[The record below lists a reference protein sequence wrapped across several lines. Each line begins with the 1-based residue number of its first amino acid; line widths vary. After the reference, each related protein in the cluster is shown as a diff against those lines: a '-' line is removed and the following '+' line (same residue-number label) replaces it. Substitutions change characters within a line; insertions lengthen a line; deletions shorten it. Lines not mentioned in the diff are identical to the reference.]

1 MFQINGVLYKKNNKS
16 GYNLHLNL
24 NIHLILSVLHV
35 YLTPPPQKK
44 IQQFDHMKS
53 NLSIRIHVKQIE
65 FEYSDKINVRARLI
79 HSVIFHNSFSDVTC
93 KLDCSTK

>member
-1 MFQINGVLYKKNNKS
+1 MFYIKNNNKS
-16 GYNLHLNL
+16 GNNLHLNL

-35 YLTPPPQKK
+35 YPPPKK
-44 IQQFDHMKS
+44 IQQFNHIKS

-93 KLDCSTK
+93 KLNCSTK

>member
-1 MFQINGVLYKKNNKS
+1 MFQINDVLYKKNNKS
-16 GYNLHLNL
+16 GNNLHLNL

-35 YLTPPPQKK
+35 YLTPPQKK
-44 IQQFDHMKS
+44 IQQFDHIKS

-65 FEYSDKINVRARLI
+65 FEYSDKINVRSRLI

>member
-35 YLTPPPQKK
+35 YLTPPPKK
-44 IQQFDHMKS
+44 IQQFDHIKS

>member
-35 YLTPPPQKK
+35 YLTPPQKK
-44 IQQFDHMKS
+44 IQQFDHIKS

-79 HSVIFHNSFSDVTC
+79 HSVIFYNSFSDVTC